1 MKLHWKQQWKL
12 TFDNSITLFSAD
24 IKQVISFA
32 ATAKLYIASIKHFS
46 GFQCSQ
52 NANQIK

>member
-1 MKLHWKQQWKL
+1 MKIA
-12 TFDNSITLFSAD
+12 FDNSITLFSAD

-52 NANQIK
+52 NANQVK